1 MAGAWRLDSLPFD
14 VLILI
19 FNYCHAFDLVR
30 LSEVCARFYN
40 IIHKRTLWVKRSN
53 QPLATNQTSARFRER
68 CNPLLCL
75 HIRWRVS
82 HNWQYG
88 RYEKRFL
95 LSQKAK
101 LMPWL
106 QLTRNTLW
114 WGGGNRLCGFKRSS
128 NDFSDSFKE
137 TVLVFDEDNIGSD
150 ICKFVVKD
158 EYIVSGHRDGSLKF
172 WTKTKRFGNHFYCSI
187 DRAHASDVNAVDK
200 TGQIIVSGAGDGTV
214 KVWRSP
220 NRIYTEA
227 PLASKNVRDRVWSV
241 VADPT
246 GLKFAVGTSGNGDGP
261 PLCIFDTKCCNI
273 SDTMKHNWK
282 QGAGILDMVWENPN
296 TLITCGY
303 DTYIRKWDIRCG
315 MCVSSWPDPT
325 NATLYCIS
333 SDYQHTLVTG
343 TQFNSKAVL
352 WDQRQKNY
360 VQFFFL
366 NQSRLSSPIYSISFD
381 CNHLYGAVDQHL
393 VALKFSGYS
402 YTEINYK
409 GILTYE

>member
-1 MAGAWRLDSLPFD
+1 MTGAWRLDSLPSD

-30 LSEVCARFYN
+30 LSEVCTRFYD
-40 IIHKRTLWVKRSN
+40 IIHEDTLWKKRSK
-53 QPLATNQTSARFRER
+53 QPLATNQASARFRER

-75 HIRWRVS
+75 RTKWHVS

-95 LSQKAK
+95 FSQKTK

-106 QLTRNTLW
+106 QLTDDTLW
-114 WGGGNRLCGFKRSS
+114 WSGGGRLCGFRRSEPLR
-128 NDFSDSFKE
+128 E
-137 TVLVFDEDNIGSD
+137 TVLVFNEDDIGSD
-150 ICKFVVKD
+150 ICKFVVKE
-158 EYIVSGHRDGSLKF
+158 EYIISGHRDGSLKF
-172 WTKTKRFGNHFYCSI
+172 WTKTKRGGNHIYFNI
-187 DRAHASDVNAVDK
+187 DRAHSSDVNAVDK

-220 NRIYTEA
+220 NRRYAEA
-227 PLASKNVRDRVWSV
+227 PLASINVRDRVWSV

-246 GLKFAVGTSGNGDGP
+246 GLKFAVGSSGNSDGP
-261 PLCIFDTKCCNI
+261 PLHIFDTECCSI
-273 SDTMKHNWK
+273 SDVVKHNWRR
-282 QGAGILDMVWENPN
+282 GAGILDMVWDNPH
-296 TLITCGY
+296 TLLTCGY

-315 MCVSSWPDPT
+315 MCVSSWSDPT

-343 TQFNSKAVL
+343 TQFNCKAVL

-360 VQFFFL
+360 VQLYFMNL
-366 NQSRLSSPIYSISFD
+366 RRMSSPIYSISFD
-381 CNHLYGAVDQHL
+381 SCHLYGATDQHL
-393 VALKFSGYS
+393 AELTFSGYS
-402 YTEINYK
+402 YKEINYK
-409 GILTYE
+409 EILTYKWLSF